1 MLPCSWRTWPRIRAL
16 VLFGALLV
24 AVCGCATA
32 TTPQAPVAAGP
43 RTVIVQLFE
52 WKWTDIAQECENFL
66 GPRGYKGVQ
75 ISPPQEAIVSAGNPW
90 WVSYQ
95 PVSYKLDSRNGS
107 QAEFTDMVKRCNAAG
122 VAIYADAVINHMT
135 GADSG
140 TGNAGTTFTHYAY
153 PGLYQYEDF
162 HHCGMNGN
170 DDIVSYQNRTEVQTC
185 ELLNLADLNTGSVH
199 VQDTLAGYLNNL
211 LSMGVAGF
219 RIDAAK
225 HIAAQEL
232 HTIQGK
238 INKTLSG
245 AQPYIYQEVIEG
257 ASEPIKA
264 GEYTMNGNVTEFKYG
279 DLLSTVI
286 SSGSLADLSS
296 FGSASVFLPSNSAM
310 VFIDNHDTQRSR
322 AGAGGVLTFK
332 DGPLYHLAVTY
343 MLAWPYGQPI
353 VMSSYQFDN
362 ADQGPPANADGSIRP
377 VYTTGAPDCGQGRWV
392 CEQRWP
398 DVAGMAGF
406 RNYTAAAPEVSNWW
420 SDNNNAIA
428 FGRGDKG
435 FVIINR
441 ENQDVQNTFQT
452 SLPAGTYC
460 DVTKGTLAA
469 DGKSCTGP
477 TVTVSNAG
485 QISATVPAM
494 SAVAIH
500 GGAKVAGP

>member
-1 MLPCSWRTWPRIRAL
+1 MRASSWRTGPRIAAL
-16 VLFGALLV
+16 VLGAAFLLILS
-24 AVCGCATA
+24 GCATA
-32 TTPQAPVAAGP
+32 APTLTPPTPTPPVAAGP

-52 WKWTDIAQECENFL
+52 WKWTDIAQECESFL

-95 PVSYKLDSRNGS
+95 PVSYQLASRNGS
-107 QAEFTDMVKRCNAAG
+107 PAEFADMVKRCQAAG

-135 GADSG
+135 GLDSG

-153 PGLYQYEDF
+153 PGLYQYADF

-170 DDIVSYQNRTEVQTC
+170 DDIVSYQDRTEVQTC
-185 ELLNLADLNTGSVH
+185 ELLNLADLNTGSPH
-199 VQDTLAGYLNNL
+199 VQDTLAGYLNGL
-211 LSMGVAGF
+211 VSQGVAGF

-232 HTIQGK
+232 HTILGK
-238 INKTLSG
+238 LNKTPGG
-245 AQPYIYQEVIEG
+245 AAPDIYQEVIEG

-264 GEYTMNGNVTEFKYG
+264 SEYTMNGEVTEFKYG
-279 DLLSTVI
+279 DLLSTVF
-286 SSGSLADLSS
+286 SAGSLADLSA
-296 FGSASVFLPSNSAM
+296 FGSASVFLPSDAAM

-343 MLAWPYGQPI
+343 MLAWPYGRPI

-362 ADQGPPANADGSIRP
+362 TDQGPPANADGSIRA
-377 VYTTGAPDCGQGRWV
+377 VYTDGTPDCGQGRWV
-392 CEQRWP
+392 CEHRWP
-398 DVAGMAGF
+398 DEAGMVGF
-406 RNYTAAAPEVSNWW
+406 RNYTAGAAVSNWW

-435 FVIINR
+435 FVIISR
-441 ENQDVQNTFQT
+441 IEEAAILGSEMFQ
-452 SLPAGTYC
+452 G
-460 DVTKGTLAA
+460 
-469 DGKSCTGP
+469 
-477 TVTVSNAG
+477 
-485 QISATVPAM
+485 
-494 SAVAIH
+494 
-500 GGAKVAGP
+500 